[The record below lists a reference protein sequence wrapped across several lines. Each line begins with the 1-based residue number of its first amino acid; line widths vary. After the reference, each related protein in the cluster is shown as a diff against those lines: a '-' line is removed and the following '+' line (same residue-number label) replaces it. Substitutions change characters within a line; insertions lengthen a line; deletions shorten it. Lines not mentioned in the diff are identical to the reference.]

1 MKSKKPTTTSI
12 EVSNIGKEFV
22 LQDTGNFLRN
32 SIKRKKKET
41 KKITALNK
49 ISFELSM
56 GESLGII
63 GKNGSGK
70 STLLQIIC
78 GTLAPTEGK
87 IEVNGKIGALLE
99 LGSGFNPEFTGRE
112 NAYLNGIILGLS
124 KKEARDKLKAIIEF
138 AEIGEYIDQ
147 PVKTYSS
154 GMVVRLAFAGRTH
167 INAVILIIDEA
178 LAVGDAY
185 FTQKC
190 MRFIQ
195 NFRKTGTLIFVSHDP
210 SAVMSLCDKSLLIE
224 KGNMICLGETKEVM
238 ERYTKGLHTQSSK
251 HGKINDKKEDLI
263 NDGLKR
269 ELLHINREE
278 NYESKW
284 TDYRMNLI
292 NRIETT
298 ESLVISKFKVEEEQK
313 ESYGGNMAIIENV
326 EIKNIKEDDKIT
338 QIKGGE
344 IVKLQITCLALIDIK
359 SFGSGFLLKNDKG
372 LVLLGDNTYNKFEA
386 NEPIA
391 LKKGQRVSTEFIF
404 TLPLLKKGKY
414 SVTSS
419 IADGTAENH
428 EILHWLN
435 DSLIIESVSTNMAAG
450 LAGVPMQSIKVTP
463 INK

>member
-1 MKSKKPTTTSI
+1 
-12 EVSNIGKEFV
+12 
-22 LQDTGNFLRN
+22 
-32 SIKRKKKET
+32 
-41 KKITALNK
+41 
-49 ISFELSM
+49 M

-87 IEVNGKIGALLE
+87 IKVNGKIGALLE

-154 GMVVRLAFAGRTH
+154 GMVVRLAFAVITN
-167 INAVILIIDEA
+167 INADILIIDEA

-284 TDYRMNLI
+284 TDYRINLI

-298 ESLVISKFKVEEEQK
+298 KSLVISKFKAEEEQK

-372 LVLLGDNTYNKFEA
+372 LVLLGDNTYNKFET